1 MNYFINISGH
11 NVGPMTKEQIF
22 AYPVNENTPVCTES
36 GQWAPLFTY
45 PELQSMLASRR
56 AAGMG
61 GVSPQPVASSGKD
74 KVAAGVLALLLGS
87 FGVQYFYLGKVGGG
101 FLTILLSLVTC
112 GLWGAITF
120 VQGILMLTMTQEEF
134 DRKYVY
140 TNSSFPLF

>member
-1 MNYFINISGH
+1 MSYFINISGH

-22 AYPVNENTPVCTES
+22 AYPVNENTSVCTEN

-45 PELQSMLASRR
+45 PELQSILAARR

-61 GVSPQPVASSGKD
+61 TVPPQPIVSSGKD

-87 FGVQYFYLGKVGGG
+87 LGVQYFYLGKVGGG
-101 FLTILLSLVTC
+101 LLTILLSFVTC